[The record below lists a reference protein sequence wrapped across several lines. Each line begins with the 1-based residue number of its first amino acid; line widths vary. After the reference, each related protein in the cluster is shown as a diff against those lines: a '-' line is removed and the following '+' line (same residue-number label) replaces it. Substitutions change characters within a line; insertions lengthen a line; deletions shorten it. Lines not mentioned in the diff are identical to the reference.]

1 MAKVVFLGAGEGRLL
16 VVGPNT
22 TTLKAVTDDTEG
34 RFSVIEGQLDAHFP
48 GPPVHVHDQLDH
60 AIYVLEG
67 TVVLTV
73 EQRQLTAPAGSFAL
87 IPHGIAH
94 TFANPSD
101 TAARFVEV
109 DAPAGF
115 ERYFERLAEA
125 VPAGSQLDPATM
137 AASRPSTIPTHRT
150 PDPLSRPGRSG
161 PPDGRRQRS
170 PPPPLVAWSAVA
182 GGSSGR
188 AYRVLGCWLTR
199 RWST

>member
-1 MAKVVFLGAGEGRLL
+1 MAKVVFLGPGEGRLL

-67 TVVLTV
+67 RVVLTV

-94 TFANPSD
+94 TFANPATPWRGLWRWTPPPASNG
-101 TAARFVEV
+101 TLSAWLRPLLPAASSTR
-109 DAPAGF
+109 PPW
-115 ERYFERLAEA
+115 R
-125 VPAGSQLDPATM
+125 P
-137 AASRPSTIPTHRT
+137 SRPSTTPTRRP
-150 PDPLSRPGRSG
+150 PDPLSPRAGQV
-161 PPDGRRQRS
+161 RQAIAGNEHHH
-170 PPPPLVAWSAVA
+170 PLVA
-182 GGSSGR
+182 
-188 AYRVLGCWLTR
+188 
-199 RWST
+199 